1 VSDNGKNEDVKK
13 VKRILCFNLCISLFL
28 FVNISSYV
36 YGDQDKQMVFVNQ
49 TRLDEKEIQTLE
61 ALYNVRLQS
70 GYFWYD
76 AVSGLWGLD
85 GGPTMGQIL
94 PGLKLGGPLRADA
107 SKSNTGVFIN
117 GREIHE
123 LEFLYLQRVF
133 GTVNPGRYWLNAQGI
148 GGYEGGPPQFNLNI
162 KAQRIGNDWIKR
174 TPGGTIGGSGGCMY
188 YSHPNGSSVMTGSCN

>member
-1 VSDNGKNEDVKK
+1 M
-13 VKRILCFNLCISLFL
+13 KRAFIFFTPYVSLFL
-28 FVNISSYV
+28 STFVSSYV
-36 YGDQDKQMVFVNQ
+36 YADQDKKTVFVNQ
-49 TRLDEKEIQTLE
+49 ARLNEKEIQTLE

-76 AVSGLWGLD
+76 VISGLWGIE
-85 GGPTMGQIL
+85 GGPTMGQIF

-123 LEFLYLQRVF
+123 LELLYLQQVF
-133 GTVNPGRYWLNAQGI
+133 GMVYPGRYWLNAQGI

-162 KAQRIGNDWIKR
+162 AAQRIGNDWIRR